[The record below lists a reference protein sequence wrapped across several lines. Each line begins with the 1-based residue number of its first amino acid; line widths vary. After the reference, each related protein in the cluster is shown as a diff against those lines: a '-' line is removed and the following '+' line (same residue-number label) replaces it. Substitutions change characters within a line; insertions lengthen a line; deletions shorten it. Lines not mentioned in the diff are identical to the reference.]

1 MSARERYTTIAIALH
16 WLIAAAIVSTFA
28 LGLYMS
34 DLSASPVK
42 LRLYAYHK
50 WIGVTIFV
58 FVVLRLIWRLTHR
71 VPMPPPGMPR
81 WQRFAA
87 SASHFLLYALMLAI
101 PLSGWLFSS
110 ASGFKVVYL
119 GKIPLPDLVAKDK
132 ALAESLLV
140 VHQTL
145 NYFMAAMVAL
155 HVAAALKHHFIDR
168 DDVLLRMLRSRQRGS
183 PTT

>member
-1 MSARERYTTIAIALH
+1 
-16 WLIAAAIVSTFA
+16 
-28 LGLYMS
+28 
-34 DLSASPVK
+34 
-42 LRLYAYHK
+42 
-50 WIGVTIFV
+50 
-58 FVVLRLIWRLTHR
+58 
-71 VPMPPPGMPR
+71 MPQPGMPR